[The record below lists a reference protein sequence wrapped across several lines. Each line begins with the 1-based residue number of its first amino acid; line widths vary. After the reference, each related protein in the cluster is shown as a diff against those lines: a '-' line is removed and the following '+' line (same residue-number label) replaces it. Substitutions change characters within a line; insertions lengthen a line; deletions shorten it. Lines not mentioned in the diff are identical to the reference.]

1 MLFTFKLLN
10 SLTQAVKLLNKL
22 NLLNLKASYDIK
34 YISIIKT
41 VLNVLVCILLSDSF
55 SQLDREQFAN

>member
-34 YISIIKT
+34 YISIIQT

>member
-22 NLLNLKASYDIK
+22 NLLDLKTSYDIK

>member
-22 NLLNLKASYDIK
+22 NLLNLKTSYDIK